1 MRRGTQIISLVLAL
15 LLVLMPVLPASAAVS
30 LEYEVK
36 AAFLYNFAKFVTW
49 PEDAFAAGDAP
60 FVFCIIGTDPFGE
73 SLEKVLAGRQ
83 AGGRK
88 IVVRRGPDPESLG
101 RCHIMFIGESEDTHV
116 ARHLRQ
122 ASAQPVLTVGETQAF
137 ERAGGMIRL
146 VVTEKRVRFEI
157 NAKAAEE
164 ARLKLSSQLLKL
176 ARRVIR

>member
-1 MRRGTQIISLVLAL
+1 MRLRNRTIGLVLAML
-15 LLVLMPVLPASAAVS
+15 LILMPALPARAAVS
-30 LEYEVK
+30 LEYQVK

-49 PEDAFAAGDAP
+49 PEDAFAGGDAP

-83 AGGRK
+83 AAGRK
-88 IVVRRGPDPESLG
+88 VVVRRGPDLESLG
-101 RCHIMFIGESEDTHV
+101 RCHLMFIGEGEDSRV

-146 VVTEKRVRFEI
+146 VVADKRIRFDI